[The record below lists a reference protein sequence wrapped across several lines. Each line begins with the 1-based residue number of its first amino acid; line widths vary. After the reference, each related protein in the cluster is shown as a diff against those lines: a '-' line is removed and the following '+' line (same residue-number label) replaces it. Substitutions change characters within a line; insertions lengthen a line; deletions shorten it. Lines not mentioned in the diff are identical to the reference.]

1 MGLFMDSLGVI
12 KICKHVGVGSLKNV
26 EVLINAKE
34 NNYSFLAA
42 RNTSANVAFA
52 C

>member
-1 MGLFMDSLGVI
+1 MDSLGFM
-12 KICKHVGVGSLKNV
+12 KACKHVGVGSLKNV

-34 NNYSFLAA
+34 NKLSFLAA
-42 RNTSANVAFA
+42 RNTTANVAFA